1 MSAQGQGSDFLGSTQ
16 TRDTPC
22 EAGSGPT
29 TVLGF
34 LG

>member
-1 MSAQGQGSDFLGSTQ
+1 VSAQGQGSDFLGSIQ
-16 TRDTPC
+16 TGDAPC

>member
-1 MSAQGQGSDFLGSTQ
+1 MSAQGQGSGFLGSIQ
-16 TRDTPC
+16 TGDALG